1 MVKLDPIESN
11 ERLYVR
17 VARKISDLVNTGQVK
32 PGDRLPSER
41 DLAEML
47 NVSRPS
53 VREAMIALEVSGLI
67 EVRMGNGIFVTNRK
81 VSTNRELVDG
91 GVGPFEI
98 LEMRLLLE
106 PEVCALAAERID
118 DETLAQLSVTYEEME
133 RSNGTPAMEQADEKF
148 HNLIAGAAE
157 NTAMQKTVEWLW
169 RLRAQS
175 VLSRGYHRMI
185 VEEGVFPTLDEHKA
199 ILEALKSRDPVAARR
214 AMKSHLT
221 GATEAA
227 AQHFSDTQ

>member
-1 MVKLDPIESN
+1 MVKLDPIASN

-81 VSTNRELVDG
+81 ASLSRELVDG

-118 DETLAQLSVTYEEME
+118 DETLGQLAETYNEME
-133 RSNGTPAMEQADEKF
+133 RCNGTPEMEQADEKF

-199 ILEALKSRDPVAARR
+199 ILEALKSRDPVAARQ
-214 AMKSHLT
+214 AMKIHLT
-221 GATEAA
+221 AATDAA
-227 AQHFSDTQ
+227 AQHFSDT

>member
-1 MVKLDPIESN
+1 
-11 ERLYVR
+11 
-17 VARKISDLVNTGQVK
+17 
-32 PGDRLPSER
+32 
-41 DLAEML
+41 ML
-47 NVSRPS
+47 NVRRPS

-67 EVRMGNGIFVTNRK
+67 EVRMGNGIFVTNHK
-81 VSTNRELVDG
+81 ASTNRELVDG

-118 DETLAQLSVTYEEME
+118 DETLAQLSVTYDEME

-199 ILEALKSRDPVAARR
+199 ILEALKSRDPVAARQ
-214 AMKSHLT
+214 AMKSHLAA
-221 GATEAA
+221 ATEGA
-227 AQHFSDTQ
+227 AQHFSDT

>member
-67 EVRMGNGIFVTNRK
+67 EVRMGNGIFVTNHK
-81 VSTNRELVDG
+81 ASTNRELVDG

-118 DETLAQLSVTYEEME
+118 DETLAQLSVTYDEME

-199 ILEALKSRDPVAARR
+199 ILEALKSRDQVAARQ
-214 AMKSHLT
+214 AMKSHLAA
-221 GATEAA
+221 ATEAA
-227 AQHFSDTQ
+227 AQHFSDT

>member
-1 MVKLDPIESN
+1 MVKLDPIASN

-67 EVRMGNGIFVTNRK
+67 EVRMGNGIFVTDREA
-81 VSTNRELVDG
+81 SISPELVDG

-106 PEVCALAAERID
+106 PEICALAAERID
-118 DETLAQLSVTYEEME
+118 DETLGQLAETYEEME

-157 NTAMQKTVEWLW
+157 NTAMQKTVKWLW
-169 RLRAQS
+169 RIRGQS

-199 ILEALKSRDPVAARR
+199 ILEALKSRDPVAARQ
-214 AMKSHLT
+214 AMKNHLT
-221 GATEAA
+221 AATDAA
-227 AQHFSDTQ
+227 AKHFSDT

>member
-1 MVKLDPIESN
+1 MVKLDPIASN

-81 VSTNRELVDG
+81 ASLSRELVDG

-118 DETLAQLSVTYEEME
+118 DETLGQLAETYDEME
-133 RSNGTPAMEQADEKF
+133 RCNGTPEMEQADEKF

-199 ILEALKSRDPVAARR
+199 ILEALKSRDPVAARQ
-214 AMKSHLT
+214 AMKNHLT
-221 GATEAA
+221 AATDAA
-227 AQHFSDTQ
+227 AQHFSDT

>member
-1 MVKLDPIESN
+1 MVKLDPIASN

-81 VSTNRELVDG
+81 ASISRELVDG

-118 DETLAQLSVTYEEME
+118 DETLGQLAETYDEME
-133 RSNGTPAMEQADEKF
+133 RCNGTPEMEQADEKF

-199 ILEALKSRDPVAARR
+199 ILEALKSKDPVAARQ
-214 AMKSHLT
+214 AMKSHLAA
-221 GATEAA
+221 ATDAA
-227 AQHFSDTQ
+227 AQHFSDT

>member
-1 MVKLDPIESN
+1 MVKLDPIASN

-81 VSTNRELVDG
+81 ASLSRELVDG

-118 DETLAQLSVTYEEME
+118 DETLGQLAETYDEME
-133 RSNGTPAMEQADEKF
+133 RCNGTPEMEQADEKF

-199 ILEALKSRDPVAARR
+199 ILEALKSRDPVAARQ
-214 AMKSHLT
+214 AMKSHLAA
-221 GATEAA
+221 ATDAA
-227 AQHFSDTQ
+227 AQHFSDT

>member
-1 MVKLDPIESN
+1 MVKLDPIASN

-81 VSTNRELVDG
+81 ASLSRELVDG

-118 DETLAQLSVTYEEME
+118 DETLAQLAETYDEME
-133 RSNGTPAMEQADEKF
+133 RCNGTPEMEQADEKF

-199 ILEALKSRDPVAARR
+199 ILEALKSRDPVAARQ
-214 AMKSHLT
+214 AMKNHLT
-221 GATEAA
+221 AATDAA
-227 AQHFSDTQ
+227 AQHFSDT

>member
-1 MVKLDPIESN
+1 MVKLDPIASN

-17 VARKISDLVNTGQVK
+17 VARRISELVKSGQVK

-41 DLAEML
+41 DLADML

-81 VSTNRELVDG
+81 ASISNELVDS

-118 DETLAQLSVTYEEME
+118 DETLAQLSETYEDME

-169 RLRAQS
+169 RLRGQS

-185 VEEGVFPTLDEHKA
+185 VQEGVFPTLDEHKA
-199 ILEALKSRDPVAARR
+199 ILEALKSRDPVAARQ

-221 GATEAA
+221 AATESA
-227 AQHFSDTQ
+227 AQHFSDS

>member
-1 MVKLDPIESN
+1 MVKLDPIASN

-81 VSTNRELVDG
+81 ASLSRELVDG

-118 DETLAQLSVTYEEME
+118 DETLGQLAETYDEME
-133 RSNGTPAMEQADEKF
+133 RCNGTPEMEQADEKF

-199 ILEALKSRDPVAARR
+199 ILEALKSKDPVAARQ
-214 AMKSHLT
+214 AMKSHLAA
-221 GATEAA
+221 ATDAA
-227 AQHFSDTQ
+227 AQHFSDT

>member
-32 PGDRLPSER
+32 PGDRLQSER

-67 EVRMGNGIFVTNRK
+67 EVRMGNGIFVTNHK
-81 VSTNRELVDG
+81 ASTNRELVDG

-118 DETLAQLSVTYEEME
+118 DETLAQLSVTYDEME

-199 ILEALKSRDPVAARR
+199 ILEALKSRDPVAARQ
-214 AMKSHLT
+214 AMKSHLAA
-221 GATEAA
+221 ATEAA
-227 AQHFSDTQ
+227 AQHFSDT